1 MMIKPIKGVKIM
13 CGFEATNLPATNV
26 QKHVGLQ
33 STQNVDKV
41 ARLPENLRADVTNRE
56 LQVNG
61 RPCPLNSGLR
71 VI

>member
-1 MMIKPIKGVKIM
+1 M

-56 LQVNG
+56 L
-61 RPCPLNSGLR
+61 R
-71 VI
+71 VSLILVRRTLAIALI

>member
-1 MMIKPIKGVKIM
+1 MIKPIKGVKIM

-61 RPCPLNSGLR
+61 RPCPPNSGLS
-71 VI
+71 

>member
-1 MMIKPIKGVKIM
+1 M

-56 LQVNG
+56 LQVNKRG
-61 RPCPLNSGLR
+61 YTHKTIITNILKSTFRQHSM
-71 VI
+71 

>member
-1 MMIKPIKGVKIM
+1 M

-56 LQVNG
+56 LQVNLC
-61 RPCPLNSGLR
+61 RHSLD
-71 VI
+71 

>member
-1 MMIKPIKGVKIM
+1 M

-56 LQVNG
+56 LQVNKRG
-61 RPCPLNSGLR
+61 HTHKTIIPNILKPTFRQHSM
-71 VI
+71 

>member
-1 MMIKPIKGVKIM
+1 M

-41 ARLPENLRADVTNRE
+41 ARLPENIRADVTNRE
-56 LQVNG
+56 LQVNLSR
-61 RPCPLNSGLR
+61 RPCTLNPDTS
-71 VI
+71 